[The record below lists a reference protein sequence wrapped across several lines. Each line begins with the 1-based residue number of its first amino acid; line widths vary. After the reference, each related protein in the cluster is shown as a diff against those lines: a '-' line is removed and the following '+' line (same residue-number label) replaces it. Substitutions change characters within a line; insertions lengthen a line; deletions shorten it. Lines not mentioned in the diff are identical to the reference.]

1 MQTYVNRAT
10 ATVAHSKSRRYTF
23 ITKVS
28 LFAYIITFSHF
39 TWNYIIYWNE
49 IRWSFIWF
57 RSLWYCLVFHA
68 SSMIPRN
75 ILLFQVFFIEYFNYI
90 LIYLNIARIIYSY
103 NIHMPLFSCILKP
116 CSIVIQIFHF
126 AKWKETLEILSFI

>member
-39 TWNYIIYWNE
+39 TWNYIMYWNE

-57 RSLWYCLVFHA
+57 RSLWYCLFLRLFYDTKNY
-68 SSMIPRN
+68 SSFLNFFYRIFQLHINMFEYKSHYNAYVQLFLCYVKTMLSSNSNLP
-75 ILLFQVFFIEYFNYI
+75 LLPNEKK
-90 LIYLNIARIIYSY
+90 L
-103 NIHMPLFSCILKP
+103 
-116 CSIVIQIFHF
+116 
-126 AKWKETLEILSFI
+126 